1 MFSKGKISL
10 IATFHKLKVFLG
22 HRTNRVF
29 PSFAY
34 LSVVKHADRYKM
46 DHPKRGRAYIFN
58 HETFNPHL
66 NLPPRTGTAKDRH
79 DLSERLQELGDGE
92 NRLYARD
99 FAYQTERLWSQ
110 FTSTACP
117 TLAGKPKFFF
127 LQVILDC

>member
-66 NLPPRTGTAKDRH
+66 NLPPRTGTAKDRD
-79 DLSERLQELGDGE
+79 DLSERLKELEFEVTCYNNPTAGE
-92 NRLYARD
+92 INIALLECKSIR
-99 FAYQTERLWSQ
+99 FSN
-110 FTSTACP
+110 TA
-117 TLAGKPKFFF
+117 K
-127 LQVILDC
+127 

>member
-79 DLSERLQELGDGE
+79 DLSERLQELEFEVTCYNNPNTGE
-92 NRLYARD
+92 INIALLESKSIR
-99 FAYQTERLWSQ
+99 F
-110 FTSTACP
+110 FNTAKWFRGQ
-117 TLAGKPKFFF
+117 LNF
-127 LQVILDC
+127 Q